1 MNLLYT
7 LVLLTA
13 VDFMPVR
20 QVEETGMLGD
30 ILSHS
35 HKTSVYENPITHF
48 HENVHAANAA
58 VNKEFKRPAV
68 YLGDNKAFVFKEK
81 IPVTVLQIA
90 NEVPRSLRDHQS
102 YTWYLVTLPKM
113 NHFNNEFSDII
124 LDEWIAFTLTTEYR
138 TKLGVENDEQEPEYM
153 LAFTV
158 YSVLLC
164 MNMNPD
170 DTVIEFYK
178 EQLDKV
184 KQVYKESRSLP
195 HTKADAYLKKFL
207 LADDCAHIR
216 KYMEEELEFE
226 FR

>member
-1 MNLLYT
+1 MYGLHLALLMNVNFPAIREVT
-7 LVLLTA
+7 E
-13 VDFMPVR
+13 
-20 QVEETGMLGD
+20 QGMLGD

-35 HKTSVYENPITHF
+35 EKTLVYENPITHF
-48 HENVHAANAA
+48 HENVHSANAA
-58 VNKEFKRPAV
+58 VNKAFKKPAV
-68 YLGDNKAFVFKEK
+68 YLGNDKAFVFDKK
-81 IPVTVLQIA
+81 LSATVLQVA
-90 NEVPRSLRDHQS
+90 NEVPKSLRDHQS
-102 YTWYLVTLPKM
+102 YTWYMVTLPQM
-113 NHFNNEFSDII
+113 NRFNNEFSDVI

-138 TKLGVENDEQEPEYM
+138 TNMGIEGQEQEPEYM

-164 MNMNPD
+164 MQINPD
-170 DTVIEFYK
+170 ESVKDFFK

-184 KQVYKESRSLP
+184 KRVYKESRSLP
-195 HTKADAYLKKFL
+195 HDKADAYLKKFL